1 MIVYMVQTSRNRWKI
16 QSESGRVLLD
26 DIILSNETEAEEYVK
41 GYVSSW
47 NWDYKMVP
55 LEEQ

>member
-16 QSESGRVLLD
+16 QSESGSILLD
-26 DIILSNETEAEEYVK
+26 DIILSNEVEAEEYVK

-47 NWDYKMVP
+47 NWDYEMVS